1 MLMDSRAEAREVVHR
16 PGEHAARAEHPEPG
30 AHQDAHPEPGA
41 HPHPRQSEYVRIAVI
56 LAVITLIEV
65 GVYYVEA
72 LAPLLAP
79 ILIVLSAVKFA
90 LVVMF
95 FMHLRFDNRLFSFLF
110 TGPLLLMIS
119 VVLALLYLFS
129 VAVRVVP

>member
-1 MLMDSRAEAREVVHR
+1 MDSRAEAREVVHR
-16 PGEHAARAEHPEPG
+16 PGDHPARVEHAAPGAHPEEHPEPS
-30 AHQDAHPEPGA
+30 A
-41 HPHPRQSEYVRIAVI
+41 HPHPRQSEYIRIAVI

-72 LAPLLAP
+72 LAGILGL

-95 FMHLRFDNRLFSFLF
+95 FMHLKFDNKLFSYLF

-129 VAVRVVP
+129 VAVRAVP

>member
-1 MLMDSRAEAREVVHR
+1 MDSRAEAREVVHR
-16 PGEHAARAEHPEPG
+16 PGDHVAGVEHAAPG
-30 AHQDAHPEPGA
+30 AHGDAHLEPDA

-72 LAPLLAP
+72 IAPFLGA
-79 ILIVLSAVKFA
+79 ILIVLSALKFA

-95 FMHLRFDNRLFSFLF
+95 FMHLKFDNKLFSYLF
-110 TGPLLLMIS
+110 TGPLLLMIA

-129 VAVRVVP
+129 VAVRAVP